1 METEIGSTLIDRGNV
16 EALIIKDKHH
26 LVIIFCGLDHIHI
39 LPVFTRDFN
48 TIAETKYNS
57 LQLEQTEF
65 QIWDYFEKNLMYTE
79 AKN

>member
-1 METEIGSTLIDRGNV
+1 METEMGSTLIERGNV

-39 LPVFTRDFN
+39 LPVLTRDFN
-48 TIAETKYNS
+48 TISETKYNS
-57 LQLEQTEF
+57 LQLEQTKF